1 MTKIIDKTIL
11 MQNYGEYGNDF
22 LRDIINMFFE
32 EHVKDIDGINQAID
46 SDNPSKLDFHA
57 HKIKSSFRNFSNPCP
72 PADIAYQLEIIGK
85 SGTTQGAQPLF
96 EQLKF
101 LTQQFVKDLQ
111 EILSEIN

>member
-1 MTKIIDKTIL
+1 MTKIIDKSAL

-32 EHVKDIDGINQAID
+32 EHVKDIEGINQAII
-46 SDNPSKLDFHA
+46 SNNPSQLDFHA
-57 HKIKSSFRNFSNPCP
+57 HKIKSSFRNFTNPCA
-72 PADIAYQLEIIGK
+72 PAEIAYQLEMIGK

-101 LTQQFVKDLQ
+101 LTQQFIKDLH
-111 EILSEIN
+111 EILNDLN